1 MAMTSV
7 KYLGIWMDHA
17 NAHLMDCTAGMDAI
31 TTSSASLTHASEEH
45 SNPGSE
51 HVAHNKEQHQQSA
64 YYKKLGEEI
73 RKYDEVVLFGPTN
86 AKQELCN
93 LLRADHNFSKIK
105 ISVKQMDQM
114 TENQQHAFV
123 KGFFSK
129 Q

>member
-1 MAMTSV
+1 
-7 KYLGIWMDHA
+7 MDHA
-17 NAHLMDCTAGMDAI
+17 NAHLMDCTSGMDSI
-31 TTSSASLTHASEEH
+31 TTSAASFTHENQEH

-51 HVAHNKEQHQQSA
+51 KVAHNKEQHQQSA

-73 RKYDEVVLFGPTN
+73 IKYDEVVLFGPTN
-86 AKQELCN
+86 AKQELFN
-93 LLRADHNFSKIK
+93 LLRGDQAFKKIK

-114 TENQQHAFV
+114 TDNQQHAFV

>member
-1 MAMTSV
+1 MTSV

-17 NAHLMDCTAGMDAI
+17 NAHLMDCSSGMDTK
-31 TTSSASLTHASEEH
+31 TTSAASFTHATKEH
-45 SNPGSE
+45 STGSE

-64 YYKKLGEEI
+64 YYKKIGEAI
-73 RKYDEVVLFGPTN
+73 IKYDEVVLFGPTN
-86 AKQELCN
+86 AKQELFN
-93 LLRADHNFSKIK
+93 LLRGDHAFNRIK

-114 TENQQHAFV
+114 TDNQQHAFV

>member
-1 MAMTSV
+1 M
-7 KYLGIWMDHA
+7 KIKNQLGIWMDHA
-17 NAHLMDCTAGMDAI
+17 NAHLMDCTAGMDTV
-31 TTSSASLTHASEEH
+31 TTSAASFTHASKEH

-64 YYKKLGEEI
+64 YYKKLGEAI
-73 RKYDEVVLFGPTN
+73 KNYDEVILFGPTN
-86 AKQELCN
+86 AKQELFN
-93 LLRADHNFSKIK
+93 LLRGDQAFSKIK

-114 TENQQHAFV
+114 TDNQQHAFV